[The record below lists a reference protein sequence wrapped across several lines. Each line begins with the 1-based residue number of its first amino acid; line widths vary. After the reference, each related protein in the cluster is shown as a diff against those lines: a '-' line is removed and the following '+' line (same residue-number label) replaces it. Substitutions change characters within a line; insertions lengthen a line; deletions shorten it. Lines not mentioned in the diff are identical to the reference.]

1 MPITVVLILAVL
13 ALTFVSIALALYH
26 VFSGAIE
33 NTRVLF
39 YRQAERIIDGL
50 IEEIGAELDRCT
62 GM

>member
-1 MPITVVLILAVL
+1 M
-13 ALTFVSIALALYH
+13 TFVSIALALYH

-50 IEEIGAELDRCT
+50 IEEIGAELDPVYRHVQEIAK
-62 GM
+62 GV